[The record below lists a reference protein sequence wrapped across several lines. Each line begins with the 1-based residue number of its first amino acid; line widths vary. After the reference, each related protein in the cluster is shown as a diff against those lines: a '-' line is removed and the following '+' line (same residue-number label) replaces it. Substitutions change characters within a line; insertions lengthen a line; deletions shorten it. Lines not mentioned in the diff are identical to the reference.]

1 MITIPASEFTIE
13 ELTDAYNRTRVDYIV
28 PMPMTAVRLQ
38 EYIDTYD
45 IDLTA
50 SCTVVDDEEDDHFII
65 GLGML
70 GVRGDRAWI
79 SRLGV
84 VPYARRLGAGKEL
97 MYALIEET
105 VKRQYKHL
113 WLEVI
118 KGNEPAHRLFKRLG
132 FVETRELLVL
142 RRPPGPLPPDVPCIK
157 EGVEVYRLSLAEILD
172 RLHMRRIRPNWLNE
186 TESYGHVTAN
196 LTGIQVV
203 LPNNAGW
210 GWAAYESNALQL
222 KRLCIEAVEGDEVAV
237 STAVLYQVHKQ
248 APTKDAVFE
257 NLPVDDPRWPAY
269 QALGYFDSFYRI
281 EMVKDMSVHQSIRPE
296 SRDGGQ

>member
-1 MITIPASEFTIE
+1 MITIPAAEFTIE

-28 PMPMTAVRLQ
+28 PMPMTTARLQ

-50 SCTVVDDEEDDHFII
+50 SCTIIDEEEGDDFII

-70 GVRGDRAWI
+70 GVRQDRAWI
-79 SRLGV
+79 TRLGV

-97 MYALIEET
+97 MYALIDET
-105 VKRQYKHL
+105 VKRNFKHL

-132 FVETRELLVL
+132 FVQTRELLVL

-157 EGVEVYRLSLAEILD
+157 EGVEVYRLSLEEVLD

-186 TESYGHVTAN
+186 TESYTHVTEN

-203 LPNNAGW
+203 LPDGKGW

-222 KRLCIEAVEGDEVAV
+222 KRLCIEAVVGEEVAV
-237 STAVLYQVHKQ
+237 ATAVLYQVHKQ

-257 NLPVDDPRWPAY
+257 NLPAEDPRWPAY
-269 QALGYFDSFYRI
+269 HALGYFDSFARL
-281 EMVKDMSVHQSIRPE
+281 EMVKDMSQHDPE
-296 SRDGGQ
+296 AR